1 MNKKTWTFDCYSAP
15 ESTVVEVGFE
25 GILCGS
31 TEGSTDGSTDNFDE
45 IDNPYFG

>member
-1 MNKKTWTFDCYSAP
+1 MNKKTWTIDSYSAP

-31 TEGSTDGSTDNFDE
+31 PEGSTDNFDE